1 MKKHFRIGVTGVN
14 PYNGNRGVGALAFS
28 TIYLLKKSA
37 DELDRDVRITVIGP
51 NFGKSKFDICGKSIE
66 VSCIMAVSVFS
77 FKNILRLFTNPKM
90 LLSFKE
96 YLKLD
101 IILCMGE
108 GDSFSDIYGKI
119 RFNSIDDQHKMARF
133 FRKDYVLLPQT
144 IGPFNDAQVSKKAKK
159 SIEKSRLVLVRDR
172 LSFNYVKAHTKQ
184 QNLKEMIDVAFFM
197 PFTRKRFRN
206 NKINVGLNIS
216 SLLWHGG
223 YTHNNQFGMRIDY
236 KQLVRQI
243 IDYFISQADVHLHLV
258 PHVVHSSS
266 HVENDY
272 EVCRKIQNEYDTD
285 RITLAPFFLDPID
298 AKNYISGLDYF
309 VGARM
314 HACIAAFSSGV
325 PVYPIAYSRKF
336 NGLFAETLEY
346 PYMGDLINESE
357 EQLMS
362 NLKLAF
368 ENKEILA
375 DKIQYSLEGIVMLKE
390 NVLKDELK
398 SIFDETK
405 SKNNR

>member
-66 VSCIMAVSVFS
+66 VSCIMSVSVFS

-172 LSFNYVKAHTKQ
+172 LSLDYVTAHTTQ
-184 QNLKEMIDVAFFM
+184 RNLKELIDVAFFM
-197 PFTRKRFRN
+197 PYTRKRFRN

>member
-1 MKKHFRIGVTGVN
+1 
-14 PYNGNRGVGALAFS
+14 
-28 TIYLLKKSA
+28 
-37 DELDRDVRITVIGP
+37 
-51 NFGKSKFDICGKSIE
+51 
-66 VSCIMAVSVFS
+66 
-77 FKNILRLFTNPKM
+77 
-90 LLSFKE
+90 
-96 YLKLD
+96 
-101 IILCMGE
+101 
-108 GDSFSDIYGKI
+108 
-119 RFNSIDDQHKMARF
+119 MARF

-172 LSFNYVKAHTKQ
+172 LSLDYVTAHTTQ
-184 QNLKEMIDVAFFM
+184 RNLKELIDVAFFM
-197 PFTRKRFRN
+197 PYTRKRFRN

>member
-1 MKKHFRIGVTGVN
+1 
-14 PYNGNRGVGALAFS
+14 
-28 TIYLLKKSA
+28 
-37 DELDRDVRITVIGP
+37 
-51 NFGKSKFDICGKSIE
+51 
-66 VSCIMAVSVFS
+66 MAW
-77 FKNILRLFTNPKM
+77 R
-90 LLSFKE
+90 
-96 YLKLD
+96 
-101 IILCMGE
+101 
-108 GDSFSDIYGKI
+108 
-119 RFNSIDDQHKMARF
+119 
-133 FRKDYVLLPQT
+133 
-144 IGPFNDAQVSKKAKK
+144 
-159 SIEKSRLVLVRDR
+159 
-172 LSFNYVKAHTKQ
+172 
-184 QNLKEMIDVAFFM
+184 
-197 PFTRKRFRN
+197 
-206 NKINVGLNIS
+206 
-216 SLLWHGG
+216 
-223 YTHNNQFGMRIDY
+223 YTPHNQFGMRIDY